1 MRISFGF
8 LNALLYNTNV
18 TIKQKQN
25 MEEKAII
32 SSATLYEKLTEL
44 EILVHNSIV
53 NLMKSKGVTKVNLMI
68 DQNGRNE
75 EDEDYDEDWVFDHR
89 VWVDCY
95 GKYANEGGYVN
106 EVEIDEYDRILLT
119 AEGEDSTYSNVYVSQ
134 NVETFIEV
142 LQRLETILK

>member
-32 SSATLYEKLTEL
+32 SSAILHGKLIEL
-44 EILVHNSIV
+44 EILVHDSII
-53 NLMKSKGVTKVNLMI
+53 NLMKSKGVTKVDLMV
-68 DQNGRNE
+68 DQNGRNHD
-75 EDEDYDEDWVFDHR
+75 DEDYDEDWVFEHR

-95 GKYANEGGYVN
+95 GKYANEGGYVS

-142 LQRLETILK
+142 LERLETILK

>member
-1 MRISFGF
+1 MRIPFGF

-32 SSATLYEKLTEL
+32 SSATLYERLLEVSKLAK
-44 EILVHNSIV
+44 NSIV
-53 NLMKSKGVTKVNLMI
+53 NLMKSKGVTKVDFMV
-68 DQNGRNE
+68 DQNGRNHD
-75 EDEDYDEDWVFDHR
+75 DEDYDEDWVFDHR

-95 GKYANEGGYVN
+95 GKFANEDGYVS

-119 AEGEDSTYSNVYVSQ
+119 AEGEECTYYNDYVSQ
-134 NVETFIEV
+134 NIGNFLDV